1 MTTTPRAALF
11 IAHPGHELRVH
22 RWVELARP
30 VVLVLTDGSGRT
42 GRSRLA
48 ATAEVLARCGARPG
62 RIYGRMT
69 DHELYRALLDGRREL
84 FAGLA
89 EELAESLHREGIG
102 MVAGDAVE
110 GFNPGHDV
118 GRLLLNA
125 AVARLRASGWPIES
139 REFSLEGSPGGLTA
153 EARATS
159 LRIQLDAAALARKL
173 AAARSYPGL
182 EDEVE
187 RALTRYGRE
196 SFQTEWLREV
206 RYGLDIDH
214 LVSDPPF
221 YEVHGER
228 QVAAGL
234 YRRVLRYREHVAPVA
249 DWLRSGA
256 DLPLACMA
264 SGPLG

>member
-1 MTTTPRAALF
+1 MTTPPRAALF

-30 VVLVLTDGSGRT
+30 LVLVLTDGSGRT
-42 GRSRLA
+42 ERSRLA
-48 ATAEVLARCGARPG
+48 ATSEVLARCGARPG
-62 RIYGRMT
+62 SIYGRMT

-89 EELAESLHREGIG
+89 EELAESLRREAIGI
-102 MVAGDAVE
+102 VAGDAIE

-125 AVARLRASGWPIES
+125 AVARLRAGGWPIEN
-139 REFSLEGSPGGLTA
+139 REFPLDGTPGGLTA
-153 EARATS
+153 EARAAS

-173 AAARSYPGL
+173 AAARAYPGL

-187 RALTRYGRE
+187 GALARYGPE
-196 SFQTEWLREV
+196 AFQTEWLREV

-214 LVSDPPF
+214 LVADPPY

-234 YRRVLRYREHVAPVA
+234 YPRVLRYREHVVPVA
-249 DWLRSGA
+249 ERLRSGA
-256 DLPLACMA
+256 DVPLACA
-264 SGPLG
+264 VR

>member
-1 MTTTPRAALF
+1 LTTTPRAALF

-48 ATAEVLARCGARPG
+48 ATSEVLARCGARPG
-62 RIYGRMT
+62 PIYGRMT

-89 EELAESLHREGIG
+89 EELAETLHREAIGI
-102 MVAGDAVE
+102 VAGDAVE

-125 AVARLRASGWPIES
+125 AVARLRAGGWPIES
-139 REFSLEGSPGGLTA
+139 REFPLEGTPGGLTA
-153 EARATS
+153 EARAAS
-159 LRIQLDAAALARKL
+159 LCIQLDAAALARKL
-173 AAARSYPGL
+173 AAARAYPGL

-187 RALTRYGRE
+187 RALARYGPE

-214 LVSDPPF
+214 LVSDPPY

-234 YRRVLRYREHVAPVA
+234 YPRVLRYREHVVPVA
-249 DWLRSGA
+249 AWLRSGA
-256 DLPLACMA
+256 DLPLACTA
-264 SGPLG
+264 R